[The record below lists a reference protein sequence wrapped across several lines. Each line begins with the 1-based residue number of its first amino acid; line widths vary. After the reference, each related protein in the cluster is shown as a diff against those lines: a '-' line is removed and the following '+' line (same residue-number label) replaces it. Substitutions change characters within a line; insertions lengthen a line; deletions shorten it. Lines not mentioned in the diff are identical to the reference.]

1 MKTHTTGRLVA
12 LIALLSAFPPLA
24 TDMYLP
30 ALPSLQAQWNQPLSV
45 VNLTLVGFFVTYCF
59 FLLVY
64 GPLSDRFG
72 RKPPLMAGICIYVS
86 ASLLCA
92 AAPSI
97 YHLIVYR
104 ILQASGAA
112 AASAIAMA
120 IIKDRIPG
128 QKREQTMA
136 HVAVITALA
145 PMIAPVIGG
154 IIMIR
159 FSWPWIFIMQALL
172 GFISLGGVAMMQES
186 LDRSRVVPASFIRRY
201 VGVLKNRRFISVVL
215 VISLVGVPL
224 FAFIGGS
231 SDIYITGM
239 GLSETTFGLLF
250 GGNAL
255 CFMIGSICCSRLAPR
270 FGGMRLMS
278 LGFSGIFLGGLAL
291 IFLPLPGPMKLALPM
306 ACITF
311 CLGLSRPPSNN
322 MALEQVD
329 VDAGSASSILIFI
342 YFVMGALSMSFI
354 SLDWSDKIRTIGLM
368 AACSGGLCLFAWKIL
383 KPHLRM
389 PGMTVKK
396 GKLTEPSP

>member
-1 MKTHTTGRLVA
+1 MNSHPTGRLVA

-30 ALPSLQAQWNQPLSV
+30 ALPTLQTQWGQPLSM

-72 RKPPLMAGICIYVS
+72 RKPPLIFGICIYIS

-92 AAPSI
+92 AASSI
-97 YHLIVYR
+97 HQLIVYR
-104 ILQASGAA
+104 ILQAAGAA
-112 AASAIAMA
+112 SASAIAMA

-154 IIMIR
+154 LIMTR
-159 FSWPWIFIMQALL
+159 FSWPWIFISQALL
-172 GFISLGGVAMMQES
+172 GGISLGGVVMMQES
-186 LDRSRVVPASFIRRY
+186 LKKEGVVPATFLRRY
-201 VGVLKNRRFISVVL
+201 LGVLKNRRFISIVL
-215 VISLVGVPL
+215 VVSLVGLPL

-239 GLSETTFGLLF
+239 GLSETTFGILF

-255 CFMIGSICCSRLAPR
+255 CFMLGSVCCSRLAPH

-278 LGFSGIFLGGLAL
+278 FGFSGIFLGGLGL
-291 IFLPLPGPMKLALPM
+291 VLLPLTGPLKMALPM
-306 ACITF
+306 ALITF

-322 MALEQVD
+322 IALEQVD

-354 SLDWSDKIRTIGLM
+354 SLNWTDKIQIIGLM
-368 AACSGGLCLFAWKIL
+368 AACSGVFCMISWHIL

-389 PGMTVKK
+389 PAITTKK
-396 GKLTEPSP
+396 